1 LRLDISVMRDRGRPS
16 CGFWCVCPC
25 DPFGLTLF
33 GTFWRDHG
41 TMLPLSASGA
51 CFRQAPGG
59 RCERPVPLMSNSDGS
74 QNGLRYRCGLCSA
87 RANRAC
93 RTPDFS
99 GCGCAAVGPEPGTDA
114 ACTYLA
120 PLMTAC
126 AFGSFRKPCPHY
138 TAHRCGRQTRIHA
151 RRPAMGSGAQ
161 PQLQIQIRPDGKGH
175 RLSAESRGAPGEA
188 VAEPSLKAVGV

>member
-1 LRLDISVMRDRGRPS
+1 MRILVHSPLQSVRTDA
-16 CGFWCVCPC
+16 
-25 DPFGLTLF
+25 F
-33 GTFWRDHG
+33 GTLWRDYG
-41 TMLPLSASGA
+41 AMLPPSASGA

-93 RTPDFS
+93 WTPGFS
-99 GCGCAAVGPEPGTDA
+99 GCGCAAVGPEPGMDA
-114 ACTYLA
+114 ACTCLA

-138 TAHRCGRQTRIHA
+138 TAYRCGRQSRTGRGGLPWGLGRSPSFKFKSTPTTKAIA
-151 RRPAMGSGAQ
+151 C
-161 PQLQIQIRPDGKGH
+161 
-175 RLSAESRGAPGEA
+175 RLNRAERQA
-188 VAEPSLKAVGV
+188 KR

>member
-1 LRLDISVMRDRGRPS
+1 MRSARIDALRHVMAGLWHNARAVCVRGVFSAGTRRPTRTANAVDVKLRRFAKWPS
-16 CGFWCVCPC
+16 RGPSSFP
-25 DPFGLTLF
+25 PKAS
-33 GTFWRDHG
+33 
-41 TMLPLSASGA
+41 LSAAHS
-51 CFRQAPGG
+51 
-59 RCERPVPLMSNSDGS
+59 
-74 QNGLRYRCGLCSA
+74 RCGLCSA

-93 RTPDFS
+93 WTPVVS
-99 GCGCAAVGPEPGTDA
+99 GCGCAAVGPEPGTDV
-114 ACTYLA
+114 ACTCLA

-161 PQLQIQIRPDGKGH
+161 PQLQIQIHPDDKGH

>member
-1 LRLDISVMRDRGRPS
+1 MAGSWHNAPAVRVRGMFSAGTRRPTRTASAVDVKLRRFAKWPSLPLRL
-16 CGFWCVCPC
+16 
-25 DPFGLTLF
+25 
-33 GTFWRDHG
+33 
-41 TMLPLSASGA
+41 MLRA
-51 CFRQAPGG
+51 RQPH
-59 RCERPVPLMSNSDGS
+59 L
-74 QNGLRYRCGLCSA
+74 
-87 RANRAC
+87 
-93 RTPDFS
+93 PDTGFS

-161 PQLQIQIRPDGKGH
+161 PQLQIQIRPRDKGH
-175 RLSAESRGAPGEA
+175 RLSAESRGAPGGSGAIFESRR
-188 VAEPSLKAVGV
+188 SLKPQRAGFAEVNAPYFPWEVCDS